1 VPPRRFPSR
10 LTGLGLREA
19 FTNVVDNAIKYSPMR
34 APTVTEHHDDSTQRR
49 GDTYEMLNNDLGGTA
64 RLSVASTATAQ
75 DIPADYQQVLTM
87 LGKHGDYK
95 ANVLKVN
102 IPRNDISV
110 TVATVKTPTSRCWR
124 ARSPGAEG
132 APQERSGRRGHP
144 STHDRHTAND
154 LFPALLGH
162 WTCGEARDRVQSC
175 RERAG

>member
-1 VPPRRFPSR
+1 
-10 LTGLGLREA
+10 
-19 FTNVVDNAIKYSPMR
+19 
-34 APTVTEHHDDSTQRR
+34 
-49 GDTYEMLNNDLGGTA
+49 MLNNDPGGTA

-87 LGKHGDYK
+87 LGKHRDYK

-132 APQERSGRRGHP
+132 KNGLDVVAIPQHMTGTQPTIYFLHYWGTGPAEKLA
-144 STHDRHTAND
+144 TAFKAAVNEQGK
-154 LFPALLGH
+154 AKTGSA
-162 WTCGEARDRVQSC
+162 TKQ
-175 RERAG
+175 